1 MESALRTLILPVAP
15 RCFWGRAP
23 QLPAPAR
30 PYVVL
35 HRISGVRGYHM
46 QGDDGLVQSRV
57 QIDIYGANDGE
68 TGESGQAMVR
78 RQADAIIG
86 VLSGYRGGIFRGIF
100 IDSERSLPPE
110 AGDPAELFRLSVDV
124 MVHHTE

>member
-15 RCFWGRAP
+15 RCYWGRAP
-23 QLPAPAR
+23 QQPAPAR

-35 HRISGVRGYHM
+35 HRISGVRGYTF

-57 QIDIYGANDGE
+57 QIDVYGDNYG
-68 TGESGQAMVR
+68 SCRGQV
-78 RQADAIIG
+78 DAIIG

-100 IDSERSLPPE
+100 IDSERSLPLE
-110 AGDPAELFRLSVDV
+110 AGDPAELFRHSVDV
-124 MVHHTE
+124 IVHHTA

>member
-1 MESALRTLILPVAP
+1 MEIALRALILPVAP
-15 RCFWGRAP
+15 RCYWARAP
-23 QLPAPAR
+23 QAPVPAR

-46 QGDDGLVQSRV
+46 QGGDGLIQSRI
-57 QIDIYGANDGE
+57 QMDIYGDSYGSCRA
-68 TGESGQAMVR
+68 
-78 RQADAIIG
+78 QADAIMG
-86 VLSGYRGGIFRGIF
+86 VLSGYRGGIFRGVF

-110 AGDPAELFRLSVDV
+110 AGDPAEMFRLSVDV

>member
-1 MESALRTLILPVAP
+1 MESALRTLLLPVAP
-15 RCFWGRAP
+15 RCYWGRAP
-23 QLPAPAR
+23 QQPAPAR

-57 QIDIYGANDGE
+57 QIDVYGDNYG
-68 TGESGQAMVR
+68 SCRGQV
-78 RQADAIIG
+78 DAIIG

-100 IDSERSLPPE
+100 IDSERSLPLE